1 MGENH
6 PTSWWTLSSGR
17 AGLFATPH
25 QPVGAGSHGQKGR
38 AREMLCSGNRLE
50 PSENGCQ
57 RPALKKAF
65 DKLGWLTK
73 RGGTNRATGPPNQ
86 GEHQ

>member
-1 MGENH
+1 
-6 PTSWWTLSSGR
+6 
-17 AGLFATPH
+17 
-25 QPVGAGSHGQKGR
+25 
-38 AREMLCSGNRLE
+38 MLCSGNRLE